1 MICSFQDIFGKNLL
15 LKSATTFNYVDTS
28 LSSIYLSKMKKS
40 MELAIKKYDSISLL
54 YDSFTKST
62 LYLNKNLVERRK
74 GAAIFILE
82 KMGDGIVS
90 KNIKVDSIGLA
101 SAILNFQKRHQ
112 IKEDGLFNEKNISL
126 ILKDLDRTKIK
137 LKNSLLRLKR
147 LELPNETM
155 VFINIPDYNLKY
167 IDEAG
172 VELLSCPVIV
182 GKPSWPSKTMISAI
196 DEVVFCPYW
205 NIPNG
210 ILSKEIMPLVRKQK
224 NYLQKH
230 NMEWKNGRLRQ
241 KPGKSNA
248 LGFIKFIFPNP
259 YHIYLHDT
267 PNRNLFLK
275 QKRAFSHGC
284 IRLYC
289 VNELA
294 KMLLKQDESWILNR
308 ASSCD
313 KGEESRV
320 KLKVK
325 MRIVIVYTTAWVNSR
340 GQVEIRDDI
349 YNKDK

>member
-1 MICSFQDIFGKNLL
+1 
-15 LKSATTFNYVDTS
+15 
-28 LSSIYLSKMKKS
+28 
-40 MELAIKKYDSISLL
+40 
-54 YDSFTKST
+54 
-62 LYLNKNLVERRK
+62 
-74 GAAIFILE
+74 
-82 KMGDGIVS
+82 MGDGIVY
-90 KNIKVDSIGLA
+90 KNNKVDSMGLA
-101 SAILNFQKRHQ
+101 SAISSFQKRHQ
-112 IKEDGLFNEKNISL
+112 MKEDGLFNDKNISL